1 MKIFQVF
8 LRYLLV
14 ALVAL
19 PGLAIFYSIF
29 KPLTVHP
36 SYWILDLIFQT
47 VSLEGNSILIGSDFV
62 INIINSCV
70 AGSAYYLLFALNMS
84 VPNKCF
90 KKRSKMLGFG
100 FFALLLLNL
109 FRIVVLGTMFVSG
122 SSESLFET
130 THQAFW
136 LIGSTVFVV
145 GIWFAEVK
153 IFKIKEIPVYTD
165 IKNSLVFVRNS
176 KNYD

>member
-1 MKIFQVF
+1 MRIFQAF

-36 SYWILDLIFQT
+36 SYWIFDLIFQT
-47 VSLEGNSILIGSDFV
+47 VSLERNSILIGSDFV

-84 VPNKCF
+84 VPNKGL
-90 KKRSKMLGFG
+90 KKRSKMIGLGFL
-100 FFALLLLNL
+100 ALLLLNL
-109 FRIVVLGTMFVSG
+109 LRIFLLGSMFASG
-122 SSESLFET
+122 SSESLFDAS
-130 THQAFW
+130 HKAFW
-136 LIGSTVFVV
+136 LLGSTVFVV
-145 GIWFAEVK
+145 AIWFTEVK
-153 IFKIKEIPVYTD
+153 IFNIKEIPVYTD
-165 IKNSLVFVRNS
+165 IKHSLKLLKDS
-176 KNYD
+176 KNYG